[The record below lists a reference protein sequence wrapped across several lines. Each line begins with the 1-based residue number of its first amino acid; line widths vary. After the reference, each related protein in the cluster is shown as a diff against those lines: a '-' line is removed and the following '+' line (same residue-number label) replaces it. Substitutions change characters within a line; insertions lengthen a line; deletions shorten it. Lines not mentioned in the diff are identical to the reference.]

1 MEKVRK
7 AAEQGKHGGGQYRT
21 HIELDH
27 MLVGEVQEVGAEYTL
42 VAKVVRLGFY
52 REESE
57 PGVDERPQSD
67 ETLLVSGGTGE
78 LEARV
83 CPGYQ
88 RNDEFIAHKNT
99 SCTIGSKI
107 NHG

>member
-1 MEKVRK
+1 
-7 AAEQGKHGGGQYRT
+7 
-21 HIELDH
+21 
-27 MLVGEVQEVGAEYTL
+27 MLVGEVQEVGAEFTL
-42 VAKVVRLGFY
+42 GPKVVRLGFH
-52 REESE
+52 REESK

-83 CPGYQ
+83 RPGYQ
-88 RNDEFIAHKNT
+88 RNDEFIADKNT
-99 SCTIGSKI
+99 TCTIGSKI